1 MPRDPTRR
9 SRATDGS
16 SARFVG
22 GWPAGDRRPL
32 RSPSFYRTADAAAIT
47 RAAINADGNG
57 AAVSNE
63 DGKRIS
69 GKGMGFP
76 FRTHS
81 LARNSLARL
90 LLRRNDSGNAVAGRA
105 NRSRA
110 AMGTEPADQ
119 QSFSPA
125 PGSADEQLCHQNN
138 SVVTPPKSES
148 F

>member
-1 MPRDPTRR
+1 M
-9 SRATDGS
+9 
-16 SARFVG
+16 
-22 GWPAGDRRPL
+22 
-32 RSPSFYRTADAAAIT
+32 ADAAAIT
-47 RAAINADGNG
+47 RAAIADGNG

-81 LARNSLARL
+81 LARNSLAHL
-90 LLRRNDSGNAVAGRA
+90 ILRRNDSGNAVAGRA

-125 PGSADEQLCHQNN
+125 PGAADERY
-138 SVVTPPKSES
+138 
-148 F
+148 